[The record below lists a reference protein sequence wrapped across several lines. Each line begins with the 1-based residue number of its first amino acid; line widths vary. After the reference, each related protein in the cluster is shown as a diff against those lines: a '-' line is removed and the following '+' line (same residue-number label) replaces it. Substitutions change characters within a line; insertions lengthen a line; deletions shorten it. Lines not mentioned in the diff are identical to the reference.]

1 MAGSPNINRVVVDTN
16 IFVSGILVNQGY
28 PHRLLRL
35 WQRGEIVLITTPG
48 LIAEVDRT
56 LHRDRIRRKYP
67 ISEEEIQEL
76 LESLRDAEEGVPR
89 EDLPLASRDVTDD
102 PLLALALGSGAD
114 YLVTGDQELLVLN
127 GHPALG
133 DLQIVR
139 VRDFL
144 ALLDEAEAT

>member
-1 MAGSPNINRVVVDTN
+1 MSAAKPMAGSPNINRVVVDTN

-67 ISEEEIQEL
+67 ISEEEIQ
-76 LESLRDAEEGVPR
+76 
-89 EDLPLASRDVTDD
+89 
-102 PLLALALGSGAD
+102 
-114 YLVTGDQELLVLN
+114 
-127 GHPALG
+127 
-133 DLQIVR
+133 
-139 VRDFL
+139 
-144 ALLDEAEAT
+144 